1 MCDVRKLCLC
11 VCVCVGFWLF
21 HFCCFFLFCNDSV
34 WQLQTS
40 IQKRQEREWGKR
52 TNDREWHC
60 INSYLTLLTNL
71 HTNWY
76 IVWDFNWHCFVCVS
90 VSVSVSGY
98 EFVIIAEAA
107 KVQKCND
114 LIHCHLHWLIINR
127 KQVHFVHICFV
138 CKMFPFFENATK
150 SDPYRIFANNTNFT
164 ECKSLQIPFQHSN
177 NLETVYVNF
186 LVSEKSQII
195 IVSVVHFDV
204 SMCICIP
211 CGKCASIEH

>member
-1 MCDVRKLCLC
+1 MWRTKVVS
-11 VCVCVGFWLF
+11 VCVCVRWFLTFSFLLLF
-21 HFCCFFLFCNDSV
+21 FV
-34 WQLQTS
+34 LQWFGVAATNEHP
-40 IQKRQEREWGKR
+40 KEAREREWGKR

-164 ECKSLQIPFQHSN
+164 ECKSLQMPFQHSN

-186 LVSEKSQII
+186 LVSEKSRII

-211 CGKCASIEH
+211 CGKCASIEL